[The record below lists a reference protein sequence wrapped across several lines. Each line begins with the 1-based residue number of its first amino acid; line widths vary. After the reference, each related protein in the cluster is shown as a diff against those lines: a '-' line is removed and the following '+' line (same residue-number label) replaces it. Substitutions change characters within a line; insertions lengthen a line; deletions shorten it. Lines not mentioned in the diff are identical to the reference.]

1 VNLSILNATDDLA
14 PNVGQTIGGTSNNS
28 GNTYPQSY
36 DMIGR
41 FLSLGVEMRF

>member
-1 VNLSILNATDDLA
+1 MLNATDEDA

-36 DMIGR
+36 DAIGR
-41 FLSLGVEMRF
+41 FLTLGVEMRF